1 MFLIFLV
8 SRILVLYSR
17 ELRFGLLKQRLLE
30 LVRLGDADAALNFAA
45 ERLAPEGARDPAM
58 LRQIEEALTLLAYEV
73 RRQSAALS
81 YCCCCCFFWVL
92 AARLVSCRR
101 DEYFHIRLL
110 SGNPKATPPD

>member
-1 MFLIFLV
+1 MYICVYAVVFPAGVLFQLYTHVV
-8 SRILVLYSR
+8 SRICICMYDIR

-73 RRQSAALS
+73 RRTCTRSGWS
-81 YCCCCCFFWVL
+81 CFFV
-92 AARLVSCRR
+92 
-101 DEYFHIRLL
+101 FLL
-110 SGNPKATPPD
+110 WW